1 MTFHK
6 VDKARNQAGTGLG
19 LAICKSVLEL
29 HRFQY
34 GVENTENG
42 VKFYFNF
49 DGKKNDGIT
58 EEIVWKK
65 EG

>member
-1 MTFHK
+1 M
-6 VDKARNQAGTGLG
+6 
-19 LAICKSVLEL
+19 
-29 HRFQY
+29 
-34 GVENTENG
+34 VENTENG

-65 EG
+65 KG